1 MDSDSEGLLSL
12 ISVSQKGFLK
22 SNGAFYSL
30 LKQTA
35 YKDGWC
41 SVILLTED
49 EETKNYFERI
59 NSFLPKELYRLYLE
73 KFLISEIKEVVS
85 GFVGDFIAFHISDTC
100 LRPDAISMLF
110 YFLQNNKDLD
120 GVFPDFLLTLDDREI
135 FENTRSYIS
144 TCFPSSIQ
152 NFPNFNKIF
161 PSLILL
167 KKEILTEYLTK
178 FDNFSTFNILN
189 FFYFLANS
197 NYEIIKL
204 ESLLGVKKIETS
216 SIAQESSATTLGF
229 PQSKA
234 FEKIFGK
241 SLVRTITSNEHSSL
255 PYHFDNPNNDSIS
268 IVIINRIGANK
279 EDFQKTINSISFQNI
294 FNFEI
299 ITNKGFL
306 DDFQDVVFRNI
317 ALKIALGKYICFVY
331 AGDEISPNCFVTS
344 LKHINTK
351 GEYYFLYFDYNLI
364 DEKRTIKSIE
374 YNFEKLKK
382 FNFIPNYCFFLRRI
396 FYECGEFD
404 ESFPIGY
411 SLWEFFLRVGV
422 CGLEGVYVSELVI
435 NSKYKTFYSLETEN
449 IQLDNYYKAKIVQK
463 HNDLFSSMQ
472 IQWANSI
479 IFNQN
484 LFDQS
489 KIPFGIIPNN
499 QLLAKILL
507 NKQVEAKRNMK
518 RVLFVMYGWNETG
531 GGTTF
536 PRALAIE
543 LARRGLDVSVFFA
556 SLKYDNRMPPYSI
569 EEFTEEGVKLF
580 GLYNRPAPF
589 KDSLNPEREISDP
602 KIEDAF
608 SRIVEIVNPDIIQ
621 FHNLHGLCLSL
632 PEIAKK
638 YNLPTIFFPYNYYL
652 IDPDLYMINSDL
664 SRWKSVDFFANSE
677 LLQKNPSMRNS
688 YYKRIEYSKRLISE
702 YIDVVLAV
710 SRRQMQLLKEF
721 SGCNE
726 KIIVVH
732 QINPTSDKLWK
743 DPYFETLANRKVHS
757 KVRFGYM
764 GGLYPTKGVHNFVK
778 AAQFFMPS
786 DAEFHIYGFSSAAYQ
801 RLLFELDRKK
811 MVTFHS
817 EYSHDE
823 LRKIAEELDCAVL
836 PAIYEDPAPFVLT
849 ESFAMRLPV
858 IGSEIGGIPDFV
870 VDGIC
875 GFLVDPDDI
884 DSLVSAIRYCILNPD
899 VIEQMRK
906 NFKQYY
912 SFEEFVNHIEY
923 ISKDLIAG
931 KFKYPKNYELIITD
945 RILKLPRVSDAKFT
959 KLKVMPNDIRDIFER
974 NGYEL
979 VDINIEDDSKDFIT
993 YKAVFKVPKPLTIET
1008 FFEETQISSEKKKE
1022 SIKEEPVQKE
1032 TSKPEEKALDDE
1044 FSFLKFVLEQ
1054 QQPTPELRPT
1064 FRENLFEAKTE
1075 EKVFGLSDLEELLL
1089 SEEVKTET
1097 TAQRGE
1103 ETFDYAS
1110 QEVNSLSKS
1119 EPELNIVWEGSQFV
1133 YHSLALINREHCSN
1147 LIDTGLVEVTIVPYE
1162 VDQFLPKG
1170 NPKYEKLAK
1179 FDIRYK
1185 EDPPEKVKKLPYL
1198 WVRHQWPPKSEPPK
1212 GAKWV
1217 IMQPWEFSTLPKR
1230 FVEIFQQADELWV
1243 PSNSTR
1249 QAFLN
1254 SGLPFNKVQVIPN
1267 GIDPILFQ
1275 PKGSKYPLPTNKRLK
1290 FLYVGG
1296 TTYRKGFDILL
1307 ESYVSAF
1314 TTQDDVVLVVKDM
1327 GTESVY
1333 RGQTSEDLIE
1343 KIRKTPNTPE
1353 IIYFKNYF
1361 TEEEIAS
1368 LYRACDVFVSPYRGE
1383 GFSLPT
1389 LEAMA
1394 CGLPVIVTEGGAT
1407 EDFVL
1412 DEFAWKIPS
1421 YKISIGNRIDNDELV
1436 SEAFIFEPDGDYL
1449 SNLMKSIYKDPAD
1462 IVVRGVLASSYAR
1475 KYWTWKRSTLKLLSR
1490 IDFLYG
1496 KDFAKRATEKL
1507 QDEIDAQILLGD
1519 AERDFSNGL
1528 LDLALEKLLNLS
1540 PRLDEFNTKYKVFYF
1555 LRLSIIYIL
1564 KSDFQKAYEYL
1575 ENLDEIE
1582 FNNIDKMY
1590 LVSKIEYLK
1599 GNLVEALEKYTEL
1612 VSEWNRRRF
1621 ESVMGNSLDTILVDM
1636 AKIMYEMGDFDKS
1649 LQLYTE
1655 VIKLNERNSTAYL
1668 MSAKCF
1674 QKVGDLEEAR
1684 RMLDWA
1690 LKLEPENEEAK
1701 KLMEELGV
1709 AI

>member
-1 MDSDSEGLLSL
+1 MDSDSEDLLSVFF
-12 ISVSQKGFLK
+12 ISQKRCVK
-22 SNGAFYSL
+22 SESAFYSL

-41 SVILLTED
+41 SVVALTED
-49 EETKNYFERI
+49 EEKKELFERI
-59 NSFLPKELYRLYLE
+59 NLFLPREFHWICLDKL
-73 KFLISEIKEVVS
+73 LIEEIKKVVN
-85 GFVGDFIAFHISDTC
+85 GFEGDFFAFHLVDAC

-110 YFLQNNKDLD
+110 YFLQNNKDID
-120 GVFPDFLLTLDDREI
+120 GVFPDFILTLEDKEI
-135 FENTRSYIS
+135 FENTKSNVS
-144 TCFPSSIQ
+144 TCLPSSIQ
-152 NFPNFNKIF
+152 SIPNYSKLF

-167 KKEILTEYLTK
+167 KKEILAEYLDK
-178 FDNFSTFNILN
+178 FDNHSTFDILN
-189 FFYFLANS
+189 FFYFLVDS
-197 NYEIIKL
+197 NYKILKL
-204 ESLLGVKKIETS
+204 DSILGVKKIDTR
-216 SIAQESSATTLGF
+216 SILQENSDTGFDF
-229 PQSKA
+229 PQSKT

-241 SLVRTITSNEHSSL
+241 NLIRTITSKEHSNL
-255 PYHFDNPNNDSIS
+255 PYHFSNPNNDSIS
-268 IVIINRIGANK
+268 IVIINRNGASK
-279 EDFQKTINSISFQNI
+279 EDFQKTITTISFQDT

-306 DDFQDVVFRNI
+306 DSFQDVAFRNI
-317 ALKIALGKYICFVY
+317 ALKISLGRYICFVY
-331 AGDEISPNCFVTS
+331 AGDEISPNCFATS
-344 LKHINTK
+344 LKSINTK
-351 GEYYFLYFDYNLI
+351 GENNFLYFDYNFI
-364 DEKRTIKSIE
+364 DENRTIKSIE

-382 FNFIPNYCFFLRRI
+382 FNFIPNYCFFLRKI
-396 FYECGEFD
+396 FFDCGEFD
-404 ESFPIGY
+404 ETLPIGY
-411 SLWEFFLRVGV
+411 SLWEFFLRA
-422 CGLEGVYVSELVI
+422 GLNGIEGFYVSELVI
-435 NSKYKTFYSLETEN
+435 NSKYKKFYSLETEN

-472 IQWANSI
+472 NQWANSI

-484 LFDQS
+484 LFEQA
-489 KIPFGIIPNN
+489 KIPYGIIPNN

-507 NKQVEAKRNMK
+507 NKQEEVKKNMRK
-518 RVLFVMYGWNETG
+518 VLFVMYGWNETG

-543 LARRGLDVSVFFA
+543 LARRGWDVSVFFA
-556 SLKYDNRMPPYSI
+556 SLKYDNQMPPYSI

-589 KDSLNPEREISDP
+589 KDSMNPEREISNP

-608 SRIVEIVNPDIIQ
+608 RRIVEIVNPDIVQ

-652 IDPDLYMINSDL
+652 IDPDLYMINSNL
-664 SRWKSVDFFANSE
+664 SRWKSVDFFENSE
-677 LLQKNPSMRNS
+677 LLQKNPSKSNIYR
-688 YYKRIEYSKRLISE
+688 KRIEYSKRLINE

-732 QINPTSDKLWK
+732 QINPTSDKIWN
-743 DPYFETLANRKVHS
+743 DAYFQTIANKKVHS
-757 KVRFGYM
+757 KVRFGYL
-764 GGLYPTKGVHNFVK
+764 GGLYPTKGVHNFVI
-778 AAQFFMPS
+778 AAQYFMPS
-786 DAEFHIYGFSSAAYQ
+786 DAEFHIYGFSSPTYQ
-801 RLLFELDRKK
+801 RQLFEIDRKRIVK
-811 MVTFHS
+811 FHN

-823 LRKIAEELDCAVL
+823 LGKIAEELDCVVL

-870 VDGIC
+870 VDGIN

-899 VIEQMRK
+899 FIERMRK

-912 SFEEFVNHIEY
+912 SFKEFVNHIDY
-923 ISKDLIAG
+923 ISNELITG
-931 KFKYPKNYELIITD
+931 KFKNPKNYELIITD
-945 RILKLPRVSDAKFT
+945 RILKLPKVSDAKFT
-959 KLKVMPNDIRDIFER
+959 KLKVMPDEIREIIER
-974 NGYEL
+974 NGYEII
-979 VDINIEDDSKDFIT
+979 DINIEDDSKDFIT
-993 YKAVFKVPKPLTIET
+993 YKAVFKVPKPLTIES
-1008 FFEETQISSEKKKE
+1008 FFEETQISIEKKKE
-1022 SIKEEPVQKE
+1022 SIREEPTQKE
-1032 TSKPEEKALDDE
+1032 NVQSMEKDLEDE

-1054 QQPTPELRPT
+1054 QQPTSEDQST
-1064 FRENLFEAKTE
+1064 FKEKLVETKTE
-1075 EKVFGLSDLEELLL
+1075 EKVFGLKDLEELVF
-1089 SEEVKTET
+1089 SDVVKTEAT
-1097 TAQRGE
+1097 TLGVDK
-1103 ETFDYAS
+1103 TFDFAN
-1110 QEVNSLSKS
+1110 QEVSSSSKT
-1119 EPELNIVWEGSQFV
+1119 EPELNVVWEGSQFV

-1147 LIDTGLVEVTIVPYE
+1147 LIDTGLVELTIVPYE
-1162 VDQFLPKG
+1162 MEQFLPNG

-1179 FDIRYK
+1179 FDIRHK
-1185 EDPPEKVKKLPYL
+1185 EDPPGRVKKLPYL

-1243 PSNSTR
+1243 PSNYTR

-1254 SGLPFNKVQVIPN
+1254 SGLPFNKIQVIPN
-1267 GIDPILFQ
+1267 GIDPELFQ
-1275 PKGSKYPLPTNKRLK
+1275 PKGNKYPLPTNKKLK
-1290 FLYVGG
+1290 FLFVGG

-1307 ESYVSAF
+1307 ESYVSSF
-1314 TTQDDVVLVVKDM
+1314 TSQDDVVLVVKDM

-1333 RGQTSEDLIE
+1333 RGQTSEGLIE
-1343 KIRKTPNTPE
+1343 KIRKTQNTPE
-1353 IIYFKNYF
+1353 IIYFKDYF
-1361 TEEEIAS
+1361 TEEEMAS

-1412 DEFAWKIPS
+1412 DEFGWKIPS
-1421 YKISIGNRIDNDELV
+1421 YKISIGNRIDSDELV

-1490 IDFLYG
+1490 IDFLYN
-1496 KDFAKRATEKL
+1496 KDFVKRATEKL

-1519 AERDFSNGL
+1519 AEHDFSNGL
-1528 LDLALEKLLNLS
+1528 LDSALKKLSNLS
-1540 PRLDEFNTKYKVFYF
+1540 SRINEFSSKYKVFYF
-1555 LRLSIIYIL
+1555 LRLAIIYIL
-1564 KSDFQKAYEYL
+1564 KSDFQKANEYI
-1575 ENLDEIE
+1575 ENVNNIE
-1582 FNNIDKMY
+1582 YNNIDTMY
-1590 LVSKIEYLK
+1590 LESKIEYLK

-1621 ESVMGNSLDTILVDM
+1621 ESVIGNSLDLILVDM
-1636 AKIMYEMGDFDKS
+1636 ANIMYEMGDYEKS

-1655 VIKLNERNSTAYL
+1655 AIKLNERNSTAYL

-1674 QKVGDLEEAR
+1674 QKVGDIEEVR
-1684 RMLDWA
+1684 RMLEWA

-1709 AI
+1709 AK